1 MSQFRSLITV
11 SPLGFMY
18 GSAGGFL
25 SPENLVGRS
34 NNKFPPDSAALA
46 GLLLNANREQRF
58 LDPEGLKKKLFV
70 AGPFWAKQDNP
81 KQFYV
86 PISRH
91 RLIAKEEE
99 DEWRLAP
106 KPKSTLGDEQAAQ
119 SNPGQ
124 WHLNQQRW
132 TRSQKELEPAYSWQT
147 IGSWDEP
154 TDELREQ
161 SAVAEVPWRS
171 APFLHPKIKPDERHV
186 VDEDGLFLENA
197 VQLPEDT
204 CLVYL
209 TNVEAAELQPF
220 AGWYRLGGEGHFVEI
235 ENHSLSDQ
243 HKINQLLRQK
253 IHYAFALITPGV
265 WGSNKLSHRYPQ
277 HNSFPSRDL
286 KLLTDKAVPYRYRIG
301 QAQQE
306 KSDENDH
313 YNPNTTGR
321 LSRGRYAVPVG
332 SVYVFR
338 EPLNMT
344 WWDFPEEWFP
354 KEGFPLKHLGCGLC
368 LPVNIQGTPKQVEDV
383 DL

>member
-11 SPLGFMY
+11 SPLGLMY

-34 NNKFPPDSAALA
+34 NTKFPPDSAALA
-46 GLLLNANREQRF
+46 GLLLNANREQTF
-58 LDPEGLKKKLFV
+58 LDPEVLKKKLVV

-81 KQFYV
+81 KRFYV

-91 RLIAKEEE
+91 RLVAKEED
-99 DEWRLAP
+99 DEWRLEP
-106 KPKSTLGDEQAAQ
+106 KPKSALMDEQAAQ
-119 SNPGQ
+119 TSNGQ

-132 TRSQKELEPAYSWQT
+132 HRQKKELEPAYSWQ
-147 IGSWDEP
+147 IIDSWDEP

-161 SAVAEVPWRS
+161 GAVAEVPWRS

-186 VDEDGLFLENA
+186 VDQDGLFLENA
-197 VQLPEDT
+197 VQLPDDM

-209 TNVEAAELQPF
+209 TNLDQSELQPF
-220 AGWYRLGGEGHFVEI
+220 AGWYRLGGEGHLVEI
-235 ENHSLSDQ
+235 ENHTLSEQ
-243 HKINQLLRQK
+243 HKINRLLRQK
-253 IHYAFALITPGV
+253 IHHAFALITPGV

-277 HNSFPSRDL
+277 HSSFPNRDL

-301 QAQQE
+301 QAQKE
-306 KSDENDH
+306 KQAEDDR
-313 YNPNTTGR
+313 YNSNATGR

-344 WWDFPEEWFP
+344 WWDFPGEWFP

-368 LPVNIQGTPKQVEDV
+368 LPVDIQGIPKQTEGVAR
-383 DL
+383 